1 MEEKKVEVHIII
13 FLLQLREIKNTT
25 VNRTTKEKILVDQ
38 QRGRVKE
45 EFVLLYHV
53 TRRFTD

>member
-1 MEEKKVEVHIII
+1 MEEKKWKSYHYLPAPIERDKKT
-13 FLLQLREIKNTT
+13 LLSTELPRK
-25 VNRTTKEKILVDQ
+25 KILVDQ